1 MWPRRALQPWRR
13 IRQDPR
19 HDLLR
24 HLLPAWVIRLGK
36 RGSADGHKK
45 TFQQSFPR
53 PTPGTATE
61 VPLQGGDLPRG
72 QLAILVKD
80 QPPLGRFAAAP

>member
-19 HDLLR
+19 HDLPR
-24 HLLPAWVIRLGK
+24 HPLPEGAIRLGK
-36 RGSADGHKK
+36 RGIADGRKE
-45 TFQQSFPR
+45 TLQQSLPR

-72 QLAILVKD
+72 QLAVLVKD
-80 QPPLGRFAAAP
+80 QTPLGRFAAAP